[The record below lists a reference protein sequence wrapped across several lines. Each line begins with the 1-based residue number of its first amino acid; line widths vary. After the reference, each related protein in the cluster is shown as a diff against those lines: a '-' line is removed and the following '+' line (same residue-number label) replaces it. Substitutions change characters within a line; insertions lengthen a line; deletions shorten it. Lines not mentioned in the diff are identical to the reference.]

1 MRSNLPNKIENS
13 MNKISIIGAGRVG
26 ETTAH
31 TLAQQEAFHEITLLD
46 IREGAA
52 AGAALDIMQSASY
65 FGFDTRVTGG
75 TDPVL
80 LQDADLVVVTAG
92 SPRKP
97 GMSRSDVL
105 DINLAVINSIC
116 DDVLEYA
123 PDALLLM
130 VTNPVD
136 VLTWHAWKRTGWE
149 RRRVFGQAGVLDASR
164 MACFIAAET
173 GLSIRDIHA
182 MVIGG
187 HGDYMVPLTRFSTV
201 NGVPASTFLDDESIT
216 RINKRTRHGGSEVL
230 ALRQQSSAYNAPAA
244 AIATMVDAIS
254 HDRRRVLPC
263 VCNLDG
269 EYGESDIT
277 TGVPA
282 IIGRNGIEEVVEL
295 PLDEAELA
303 GFQASVDAIRADL
316 KTL

>member
-1 MRSNLPNKIENS
+1 MD
-13 MNKISIIGAGRVG
+13 KISIIGAGRVG
-26 ETTAH
+26 ETAAYTI
-31 TLAQQEAFHEITLLD
+31 AQQEMCSEVVLLD
-46 IREGAA
+46 INEGAA
-52 AGAALDIMQSASY
+52 AGAALDVSQSASY

-80 LQDADLVVVTAG
+80 LQDSDLVIITAG

-105 DINLAVINSIC
+105 DINRGVIDSIV

-123 PDALLLM
+123 PDTLLLL

-149 RRRVFGQAGVLDASR
+149 RGRIFGQAGVLDVSR
-164 MACFIAAET
+164 MACFIAEET
-173 GLSIRDIHA
+173 GFSIRDIHA

-187 HGDYMVPLTRFSTV
+187 HGDSMVPLTRFSNI
-201 NGVPASTFLDDESIT
+201 NGLPVTDFLDQDTIE
-216 RINKRTRHGGSEVL
+216 RINERTRHGGGEVL
-230 ALRQQSSAYNAPAA
+230 ALRQTSSAYNAPAA

-254 HDRRRVLPC
+254 NDRRRILPC

-269 EYGESDIT
+269 EYGQTDIT
-277 TGVPA
+277 GGVPA
-282 IIGRNGIEEVVEL
+282 ILGRNGIELVVEL
-295 PLDEAELA
+295 PLDEAERA
-303 GFQASVDAIRADL
+303 GFQASIDSIRTDIKHL
-316 KTL
+316 

>member
-1 MRSNLPNKIENS
+1 

-26 ETTAH
+26 ETAAH
-31 TLAQQEAFHEITLLD
+31 TIAQQEMCSEVVLLD

-52 AGAALDIMQSASY
+52 AGAALDISQSAPY

-75 TDPVL
+75 TDPAL
-80 LQDADLVVVTAG
+80 LKDSGLIIITAG

-105 DINLAVINSIC
+105 DINRAVIDSII
-116 DDVLEYA
+116 DEVLERA

-149 RRRVFGQAGVLDASR
+149 RRRIFGQAGVLDVSR
-164 MACFIAAET
+164 MACFMAEET
-173 GLSIRDIHA
+173 GFSIRDIHA

-187 HGDYMVPLTRFSTV
+187 HGDSMVPMTRFSNI
-201 NGVPASTFLDDESIT
+201 NGFPVTAFMDNDTIE
-216 RINKRTRHGGSEVL
+216 RINERTRHGGGEVL
-230 ALRQQSSAYNAPAA
+230 ALRRTSSAYNAPAA
-244 AIATMVDAIS
+244 AIATMADAICN
-254 HDRRRVLPC
+254 DRRRILPC

-269 EYGESDIT
+269 EYGQMNIT
-277 TGVPA
+277 GGVPA
-282 IIGRNGIEEVVEL
+282 ILGRNGIEQVVEL
-295 PLDEAELA
+295 PLDEAERA
-303 GFQASVDAIRADL
+303 GFQASIENIRSDIKQL
-316 KTL
+316 

>member
-1 MRSNLPNKIENS
+1 

-26 ETTAH
+26 ETAAH
-31 TLAQQEAFHEITLLD
+31 TIAQQEMCSEVVLLD

-52 AGAALDIMQSASY
+52 AGAALDVSQSASY

-80 LQDADLVVVTAG
+80 LQDSDLIIITAG

-105 DINLAVINSIC
+105 DINRSVIDSIV
-116 DDVLEYA
+116 DEILEHA

-149 RRRVFGQAGVLDASR
+149 RGRVFGQAGVLDVSR
-164 MACFIAAET
+164 MACFMAEET
-173 GLSIRDIHA
+173 GFSIKDIHA
-182 MVIGG
+182 IVIGG
-187 HGDYMVPLTRFSTV
+187 HGDSMVPLTRFSSI
-201 NGVPASTFLDDESIT
+201 NGLPATAFMDQDTIE
-216 RINKRTRHGGSEVL
+216 RINERTRHGGGEVL
-230 ALRQQSSAYNAPAA
+230 ALRQTNSAYNAPAA
-244 AIATMVDAIS
+244 AIATMVDAICNN
-254 HDRRRVLPC
+254 RRRILPC

-269 EYGESDIT
+269 EYSQTDIT
-277 TGVPA
+277 VGVPA
-282 IIGRNGIEEVVEL
+282 ILGRNGIEQVVEL
-295 PLDEAELA
+295 PLDEAERI
-303 GFQASVDAIRADL
+303 GFQASIDSIRTDL
-316 KTL
+316 KHL

>member
-1 MRSNLPNKIENS
+1 

-26 ETTAH
+26 ETPAH
-31 TLAQQEAFHEITLLD
+31 TIAQQEMCSEVVLLD

-52 AGAALDIMQSASY
+52 AGAALDISQSAPY

-75 TDPVL
+75 TDSVL
-80 LQDADLVVVTAG
+80 LKDSDLVIITAG

-105 DINLAVINSIC
+105 DINRTVIDSII
-116 DDVLEYA
+116 DEILEHA

-149 RRRVFGQAGVLDASR
+149 RGRIFGQAGVLDVSR
-164 MACFIAAET
+164 MACFMAEET
-173 GLSIRDIHA
+173 GLSIKDIHA

-187 HGDYMVPLTRFSTV
+187 HGDSMVPMTRFSNI
-201 NGVPASTFLDDESIT
+201 NGLPVTAFMDQETIE
-216 RINKRTRHGGSEVL
+216 RINERTRHGGGEVL
-230 ALRQQSSAYNAPAA
+230 ALRQTSSAYNAPAA
-244 AIATMVDAIS
+244 AIATMADAICN
-254 HDRRRVLPC
+254 DRRRVLPC

-269 EYGESDIT
+269 EYGQTNIT
-277 TGVPA
+277 GGVPA
-282 IIGRNGIEEVVEL
+282 ILGRNGIEQVLEL
-295 PLDEAELA
+295 PLNETERA
-303 GFQASVDAIRADL
+303 GFQASIDNIRDDIKHL
-316 KTL
+316 